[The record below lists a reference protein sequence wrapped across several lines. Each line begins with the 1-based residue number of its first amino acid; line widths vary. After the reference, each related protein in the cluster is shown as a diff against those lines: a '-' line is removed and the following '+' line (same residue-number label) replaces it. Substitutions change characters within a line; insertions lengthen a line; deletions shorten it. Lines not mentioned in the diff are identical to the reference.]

1 MVSLQHA
8 CALTLQAPV
17 ACKLRNVNWLMTS
30 HLDYC
35 LDYVNSYLFYGETQ
49 SWTLQLPFLGST
61 CQYRSR
67 KQFSIKLQYF
77 PCMYNVEQRP
87 SMKWLS
93 GNRLPN
99 ACAIQSDARF
109 SWFVLMLTLRNCS
122 RLLQYFILR
131 WWLQFRSLLG
141 SASRKK
147 LKLLLYQHVYLESR
161 LCRVDLPVEHLQ
173 ATVMAYS
180 SLESK
185 IVCSVCSGKVGKPA
199 VEYSTVQPLLLLRAK
214 GLRLHIYQNTNKAS
228 S

>member
-1 MVSLQHA
+1 MHVQRRTKTIHEVVVWKSSAKCLCDPKRCSLQ
-8 CALTLQAPV
+8 LI
-17 ACKLRNVNWLMTS
+17 
-30 HLDYC
+30 
-35 LDYVNSYLFYGETQ
+35 F
-49 SWTLQLPFLGST
+49 
-61 CQYRSR
+61 
-67 KQFSIKLQYF
+67 
-77 PCMYNVEQRP
+77 
-87 SMKWLS
+87 
-93 GNRLPN
+93 
-99 ACAIQSDARF
+99 
-109 SWFVLMLTLRNCS
+109 LMLTLRNCS

-161 LCRVDLPVEHLQ
+161 LCRVELPVEHLQ
-173 ATVMAYS
+173 ATLIVYS